1 MTKLRT
7 KSNQTFLI
15 SPAPQKPIHFSSQ
28 VAESLPRLQPCG
40 PAEAETSLH
49 TRDRMLA
56 LRVLAT
62 SAVPT
67 GAGAG
72 VKKSADAA
80 APRRP
85 GPGGA
90 RRGQSASR
98 DEWNDKVLSNGSAG
112 RLTKRA
118 WEQHLNRLTDPP
130 AALEDVCVVVVGSK
144 KAGNIGAIAR
154 AAASFECED
163 LRLVRL
169 PRADIDTSPANR
181 RLPFASPPHQSAT
194 HHRLTNLPPYP
205 SPTQH
210 RQVAPRVDPT
220 SRASLSSA
228 KGAQHVVHGAGEYA
242 SVEDAIADC
251 DAAVAFHVWHD
262 GLDVQSLDDVGALLR
277 AFPDGRMDASMDEGD
292 ETDDATKDASK
303 DGVDLTDEGDDDS
316 APMDRECEESCPL
329 FLEPVT
335 DDTVEIKDTMAI
347 NEDTESSESESS
359 DTTQTTQHGW
369 KQRRYDTM
377 PRNRENRGR
386 GKLALVFGRE
396 VDGLTDDEVNMCD
409 AACRI
414 PTGRLVESLSVSHA
428 AVIILSQYY
437 QHRMTSKSK
446 LSELPVMAPA
456 GLWAP
461 PRRSELYP
469 E

>member
-1 MTKLRT
+1 M
-7 KSNQTFLI
+7 
-15 SPAPQKPIHFSSQ
+15 
-28 VAESLPRLQPCG
+28 PRLQPRG
-40 PAEAETSLH
+40 PTEAETSLH

-169 PRADIDTSPANR
+169 PRADIDTDSANR
-181 RLPFASPPHQSAT
+181 RLPFASPPHRRST
-194 HHRLTNLPPYP
+194 HNRLTNLPTYP

-210 RQVAPRVDPT
+210 AQVAPRVDPT

-277 AFPDGRMDASMDEGD
+277 AFPGGRMDASMDEGD

-303 DGVDLTDEGDDDS
+303 DGVDLTNEGDDDS
-316 APMDRECEESCPL
+316 APMDGECEESCPL

-335 DDTVEIKDTMAI
+335 DDTVEIKDTMDV

-369 KQRRYDTM
+369 KQRRYDTK
-377 PRNRENRGR
+377 PRNQTNRGR

-396 VDGLTDDEVNMCD
+396 VDGLTDAEVNMCD

-437 QHRMTSKSK
+437 QHRMTSRSK

>member
-1 MTKLRT
+1 MP

-28 VAESLPRLQPCG
+28 VAESLPRLQPRG
-40 PAEAETSLH
+40 PTEAETSPH

-169 PRADIDTSPANR
+169 PRADIETHHPRTR
-181 RLPFASPPHQSAT
+181 RLPFASTPHRRAT
-194 HHRLTNLPPYP
+194 HPPPSDQSPHLPLTYP
-205 SPTQH
+205 TPSG
-210 RQVAPRVDPT
+210 
-220 SRASLSSA
+220 RA
-228 KGAQHVVHGAGEYA
+228 
-242 SVEDAIADC
+242 
-251 DAAVAFHVWHD
+251 
-262 GLDVQSLDDVGALLR
+262 
-277 AFPDGRMDASMDEGD
+277 
-292 ETDDATKDASK
+292 
-303 DGVDLTDEGDDDS
+303 
-316 APMDRECEESCPL
+316 
-329 FLEPVT
+329 
-335 DDTVEIKDTMAI
+335 
-347 NEDTESSESESS
+347 
-359 DTTQTTQHGW
+359 
-369 KQRRYDTM
+369 
-377 PRNRENRGR
+377 
-386 GKLALVFGRE
+386 
-396 VDGLTDDEVNMCD
+396 
-409 AACRI
+409 
-414 PTGRLVESLSVSHA
+414 
-428 AVIILSQYY
+428 
-437 QHRMTSKSK
+437 
-446 LSELPVMAPA
+446 
-456 GLWAP
+456 
-461 PRRSELYP
+461 
-469 E
+469 

>member
-1 MTKLRT
+1 
-7 KSNQTFLI
+7 
-15 SPAPQKPIHFSSQ
+15 
-28 VAESLPRLQPCG
+28 
-40 PAEAETSLH
+40 
-49 TRDRMLA
+49 MLA

-181 RLPFASPPHQSAT
+181 RLPFASTPHHRAT

-210 RQVAPRVDPT
+210 AQVAPRVDPT

-277 AFPDGRMDASMDEGD
+277 AFPGGRMDASMDEGD
-292 ETDDATKDASK
+292 ETDDASKDASK
-303 DGVDLTDEGDDDS
+303 DGVDLTDEGDKDS
-316 APMDRECEESCPL
+316 APMDGECEESCPL

-335 DDTVEIKDTMAI
+335 DDTVEIKDTMDI

-359 DTTQTTQHGW
+359 DMTQTTQHGW
-369 KQRRYDTM
+369 KQRRYDTTE
-377 PRNRENRGR
+377 RNQTNRGR

-396 VDGLTDDEVNMCD
+396 VDGLTDAEVNMCD

-437 QHRMTSKSK
+437 QHRMTSRSK

>member
-1 MTKLRT
+1 M
-7 KSNQTFLI
+7 
-15 SPAPQKPIHFSSQ
+15 
-28 VAESLPRLQPCG
+28 
-40 PAEAETSLH
+40 
-49 TRDRMLA
+49 
-56 LRVLAT
+56 
-62 SAVPT
+62 
-67 GAGAG
+67 
-72 VKKSADAA
+72 
-80 APRRP
+80 
-85 GPGGA
+85 
-90 RRGQSASR
+90 
-98 DEWNDKVLSNGSAG
+98 
-112 RLTKRA
+112 
-118 WEQHLNRLTDPP
+118 
-130 AALEDVCVVVVGSK
+130 VVVGSK

-181 RLPFASPPHQSAT
+181 RLPFASTPHRRAT
-194 HHRLTNLPPYP
+194 HHRLTNLPTYP

-210 RQVAPRVDPT
+210 AQVAPRVDPT

-262 GLDVQSLDDVGALLR
+262 GLDVQSLDDVGALMR
-277 AFPDGRMDASMDEGD
+277 AFPGGRMDASMDEGD

-303 DGVDLTDEGDDDS
+303 DRVDLTDEGDEDLAS
-316 APMDRECEESCPL
+316 MDGECEESCPL

-335 DDTVEIKDTMAI
+335 DDTVEIKDTMDI

-359 DTTQTTQHGW
+359 DMTQTTQHGW
-369 KQRRYDTM
+369 KQRRYDTTE
-377 PRNRENRGR
+377 RNQTNRGR

-396 VDGLTDDEVNMCD
+396 VDGLTDAEVNMCD

>member
-1 MTKLRT
+1 M
-7 KSNQTFLI
+7 
-15 SPAPQKPIHFSSQ
+15 
-28 VAESLPRLQPCG
+28 PRLQPCG
-40 PAEAETSLH
+40 PAETSLH

-181 RLPFASPPHQSAT
+181 RLPFASTPHHRAT
-194 HHRLTNLPPYP
+194 HPPPSDQSPHLPLTYP
-205 SPTQH
+205 T
-210 RQVAPRVDPT
+210 R
-220 SRASLSSA
+220 
-228 KGAQHVVHGAGEYA
+228 
-242 SVEDAIADC
+242 
-251 DAAVAFHVWHD
+251 
-262 GLDVQSLDDVGALLR
+262 
-277 AFPDGRMDASMDEGD
+277 
-292 ETDDATKDASK
+292 
-303 DGVDLTDEGDDDS
+303 
-316 APMDRECEESCPL
+316 
-329 FLEPVT
+329 
-335 DDTVEIKDTMAI
+335 
-347 NEDTESSESESS
+347 
-359 DTTQTTQHGW
+359 
-369 KQRRYDTM
+369 
-377 PRNRENRGR
+377 
-386 GKLALVFGRE
+386 
-396 VDGLTDDEVNMCD
+396 
-409 AACRI
+409 
-414 PTGRLVESLSVSHA
+414 TGRA
-428 AVIILSQYY
+428 
-437 QHRMTSKSK
+437 
-446 LSELPVMAPA
+446 
-456 GLWAP
+456 
-461 PRRSELYP
+461 
-469 E
+469 

>member
-1 MTKLRT
+1 MR
-7 KSNQTFLI
+7 
-15 SPAPQKPIHFSSQ
+15 
-28 VAESLPRLQPCG
+28 G
-40 PAEAETSLH
+40 PT
-49 TRDRMLA
+49 
-56 LRVLAT
+56 
-62 SAVPT
+62 
-67 GAGAG
+67 AGA
-72 VKKSADAA
+72 S
-80 APRRP
+80 PTRRH
-85 GPGGA
+85 
-90 RRGQSASR
+90 R
-98 DEWNDKVLSNGSAG
+98 
-112 RLTKRA
+112 
-118 WEQHLNRLTDPP
+118 
-130 AALEDVCVVVVGSK
+130 
-144 KAGNIGAIAR
+144 
-154 AAASFECED
+154 
-163 LRLVRL
+163 
-169 PRADIDTSPANR
+169 DTSPANR
-181 RLPFASPPHQSAT
+181 RLPFASTPHHRAT
-194 HHRLTNLPPYP
+194 HHRLTNLPTYP

-210 RQVAPRVDPT
+210 AQVAPRVDPT

-277 AFPDGRMDASMDEGD
+277 AFPGGRMDASMDEGD
-292 ETDDATKDASK
+292 ETDDASKDASK
-303 DGVDLTDEGDDDS
+303 DGVDLTNEGDDDS
-316 APMDRECEESCPL
+316 APMDGECEESCPL

-359 DTTQTTQHGW
+359 DTTQKTQHGW
-369 KQRRYDTM
+369 KQRRYDTK
-377 PRNRENRGR
+377 PRNQTNRGR

-396 VDGLTDDEVNMCD
+396 VDGLTDAEVNMCD

>member
-28 VAESLPRLQPCG
+28 VAESLPRLQPRG
-40 PAEAETSLH
+40 PTEAETSLH

-169 PRADIDTSPANR
+169 PRADIDTHHPRTVAF
-181 RLPFASPPHQSAT
+181 RLPPRPPTRHPPPSDQSPHLP
-194 HHRLTNLPPYP
+194 LTYP
-205 SPTQH
+205 T
-210 RQVAPRVDPT
+210 R
-220 SRASLSSA
+220 
-228 KGAQHVVHGAGEYA
+228 
-242 SVEDAIADC
+242 
-251 DAAVAFHVWHD
+251 
-262 GLDVQSLDDVGALLR
+262 
-277 AFPDGRMDASMDEGD
+277 
-292 ETDDATKDASK
+292 
-303 DGVDLTDEGDDDS
+303 
-316 APMDRECEESCPL
+316 
-329 FLEPVT
+329 
-335 DDTVEIKDTMAI
+335 
-347 NEDTESSESESS
+347 
-359 DTTQTTQHGW
+359 
-369 KQRRYDTM
+369 
-377 PRNRENRGR
+377 
-386 GKLALVFGRE
+386 
-396 VDGLTDDEVNMCD
+396 
-409 AACRI
+409 
-414 PTGRLVESLSVSHA
+414 TGRA
-428 AVIILSQYY
+428 
-437 QHRMTSKSK
+437 
-446 LSELPVMAPA
+446 
-456 GLWAP
+456 
-461 PRRSELYP
+461 
-469 E
+469 

>member
-1 MTKLRT
+1 
-7 KSNQTFLI
+7 
-15 SPAPQKPIHFSSQ
+15 
-28 VAESLPRLQPCG
+28 
-40 PAEAETSLH
+40 
-49 TRDRMLA
+49 MLA

-169 PRADIDTSPANR
+169 PRADIDTNHPRTVAF
-181 RLPFASPPHQSAT
+181 RLPPRPTDAPPT
-194 HHRLTNLPPYP
+194 HHRLTNLPTYP

-210 RQVAPRVDPT
+210 AQVAPRVDPT

-277 AFPDGRMDASMDEGD
+277 AFPGGRMDASMDEGD
-292 ETDDATKDASK
+292 ETDDASKDASN
-303 DGVDLTDEGDDDS
+303 DGVDHNDEGDDDS
-316 APMDRECEESCPL
+316 APMDGECEESCPL

-335 DDTVEIKDTMAI
+335 DDTVEIKDTMDT

-359 DTTQTTQHGW
+359 DTTQATQHGW
-369 KQRRYDTM
+369 KQRRYDTK
-377 PRNRENRGR
+377 PRNQTNRGR

-396 VDGLTDDEVNMCD
+396 VDGLTDEEVNMCD

-437 QHRMTSKSK
+437 QHRMTSRSK

>member
-1 MTKLRT
+1 M
-7 KSNQTFLI
+7 
-15 SPAPQKPIHFSSQ
+15 
-28 VAESLPRLQPCG
+28 PRLQPRG
-40 PAEAETSLH
+40 PTEAETSLH

-169 PRADIDTSPANR
+169 PRADIDTDSANR
-181 RLPFASPPHQSAT
+181 RLPFASTPHQSAT
-194 HHRLTNLPPYP
+194 RHRLTDLPTYP

-210 RQVAPRVDPT
+210 AQVAPRVDPT

-277 AFPDGRMDASMDEGD
+277 AFPGGRMDASMDEGD
-292 ETDDATKDASK
+292 ETDDASKDASK
-303 DGVDLTDEGDDDS
+303 DGVDNNDEGDEDL

-347 NEDTESSESESS
+347 NEGTESSESESS
-359 DTTQTTQHGW
+359 DTTQKTQHGW
-369 KQRRYDTM
+369 KQRRYDTK
-377 PRNRENRGR
+377 PRNQTNRGR

-396 VDGLTDDEVNMCD
+396 VDGLTDDEVNSCD

>member
-1 MTKLRT
+1 M
-7 KSNQTFLI
+7 
-15 SPAPQKPIHFSSQ
+15 
-28 VAESLPRLQPCG
+28 PRLQPRG
-40 PAEAETSLH
+40 PTEAETSLH

-169 PRADIDTSPANR
+169 PRADIDTDSANR
-181 RLPFASPPHQSAT
+181 RLPFASTPHQSAT
-194 HHRLTNLPPYP
+194 RHRLTDLPTYP

-210 RQVAPRVDPT
+210 AQVAPRVDPT

-277 AFPDGRMDASMDEGD
+277 AFPCVRLAASLDEGD
-292 ETDDATKDASK
+292 ATDDAS
-303 DGVDLTDEGDDDS
+303 
-316 APMDRECEESCPL
+316 L

-335 DDTVEIKDTMAI
+335 DDTVEIKDTMDV

-359 DTTQTTQHGW
+359 DTTQKTQHGW
-369 KQRRYDTM
+369 KQRRYDTK
-377 PRNRENRGR
+377 PRNQTNRGR

-396 VDGLTDDEVNMCD
+396 VDGLTDDEVNSCD

-437 QHRMTSKSK
+437 QHRMTSRSK